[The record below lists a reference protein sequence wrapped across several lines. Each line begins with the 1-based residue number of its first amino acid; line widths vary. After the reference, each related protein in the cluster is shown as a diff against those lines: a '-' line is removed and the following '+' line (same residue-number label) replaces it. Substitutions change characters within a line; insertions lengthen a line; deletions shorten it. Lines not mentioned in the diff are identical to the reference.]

1 MRTDT
6 KWLRALLFGSIYFI
20 EGAVLTYFSG
30 FNALYL
36 RSFDVS
42 YSLIGIA
49 GGIVLIPF
57 LLKVF
62 IGMLSDRLSLFGLGH
77 RKPYMVLE
85 VWPKSA

>member
-6 KWLRALLFGSIYFI
+6 KWFRALRFGSIYFI
-20 EGAVLTYFSG
+20 EGAVLTYSSG

-49 GGIVLIPF
+49 GGIVLSVLN
-57 LLKVF
+57 LLTLPLVPRIF
-62 IGMLSDRLSLFGLGH
+62 QAAALAPR
-77 RKPYMVLE
+77 
-85 VWPKSA
+85 SAHTCDAG

>member
-6 KWLRALLFGSIYFI
+6 RWFRALLFGSIYFI

-49 GGIVLIPF
+49 GGIVLSVLN
-57 LLKVF
+57 LLTLPLVPRIF
-62 IGMLSDRLSLFGLGH
+62 QAAALAPPVGA
-77 RKPYMVLE
+77 YV
-85 VWPKSA
+85 